1 MSRQRNFSAYANAY
15 ESAYT
20 GNTSRMMFG
29 SAATTA
35 ADSPRRRLNIF
46 AADICTGFARR
57 CASSTARCRGTSNQY
72 RADQKR
78 RGKNTE

>member
-1 MSRQRNFSAYANAY
+1 MNRQRKFSAYANAY
-15 ESAYT
+15 ESAFT

-35 ADSPRRRLNIF
+35 PDSPRRRLDVF
-46 AADICTGFARR
+46 TADICAGLTRR

-78 RGKNTE
+78 RGKNAE

>member
-1 MSRQRNFSAYANAY
+1 MNRQRIPEASTNAR

-20 GNTSRMMFG
+20 RISSRMMFG
-29 SAATTA
+29 SAATTTS
-35 ADSPRRRLNIF
+35 DSPRRRFNIF
-46 AADICTGFARR
+46 AANVGAGFARR